1 MLKLIAPQYPTKA
14 LAPLMLEDY
23 RKVMVERRGEEEQFS
38 SEHIVE
44 CMKKVIAVDLKQT
57 VHVDKDLQ
65 IRAYY
70 AGHVLG
76 AAMFYAKV
84 GDTAMVY
91 TGDYNMTPDRH
102 LGAAQ
107 IDRLQLDLLISE
119 STYATTIRDSKYG
132 REREFLKAVWNINT
146 IISQIFLYFY

>member
-1 MLKLIAPQYPTKA
+1 
-14 LAPLMLEDY
+14 
-23 RKVMVERRGEEEQFS
+23 MVDRRGEEEQFTAD
-38 SEHIVE
+38 HISQ

-57 VHVDKDLQ
+57 VQVDKDLQ

-84 GDTAMVY
+84 GDGAILY

-107 IDRLQLDLLISE
+107 IDRLQLDLLITE
-119 STYATTIRDSKYG
+119 STYATTIRDSKYA
-132 REREFLKAVWNINT
+132 REREFLKAVCIVEIYIHRLCWHSSLLIYPVQWRF
-146 IISQIFLYFY
+146 IILKTN